1 MAGIQKAKSEET
13 QRRVLEA
20 AVKAV
25 EAGGLEAVQIRKIA
39 ADAGYS
45 VGSVYKHYEDQD
57 ALVTAV
63 DTVTLA
69 RIKAAM
75 AAAVEGV
82 SDPLGQLKALAR
94 AYLAFAQEHRN
105 LWRTLFALKMAE
117 GVPTPEI
124 HVQELVDLL
133 AFIARPLQQLEAGL
147 DDDALAART
156 RTCFAALHGLV
167 AISLEDRFVGL
178 TEDTLD
184 KEMMFLVERLA
195 GRS

>member
-25 EAGGLEAVQIRKIA
+25 EKGGLEALQIRKIA

-75 AAAVEGV
+75 ANAVEGI
-82 SDPLGQLKALAR
+82 SDPLEQLKALAR
-94 AYLAFAQEHRN
+94 AYLSFAQDHRN
-105 LWRTLFALKMAE
+105 LWQTLFALKMAE
-117 GVPTPEI
+117 GFATPEI

-133 AFIARPLQQLEAGL
+133 AFIAMPLQQLEEGL
-147 DDDALAART
+147 KDEALAART

-178 TEDTLD
+178 TPDALD
-184 KEMMFLVERLA
+184 REMMFLVERLA
-195 GRS
+195 GR

>member
-13 QRRVLEA
+13 QRRVLAA

-25 EAGGLEAVQIRKIA
+25 ETGGLEALQIRKIA

-45 VGSVYKHYEDQD
+45 VGSVYKHYQDQD

-69 RIKAAM
+69 RIKEAM
-75 AAAVEGV
+75 AAAVEEV
-82 SDPLGQLKALAR
+82 SDPLDQLKALAC

-105 LWRTLFALKMAE
+105 LWQTLFALKMAE
-117 GVPTPEI
+117 GAPTPEI

-133 AFIARPLQQLEAGL
+133 AFITRPLQQLEGGL
-147 DDDALAART
+147 DDEALAART

-178 TEDTLD
+178 TEDALD
-184 KEMMFLVERLA
+184 REMMFLVERLA
-195 GRS
+195 GR

>member
-25 EAGGLEAVQIRKIA
+25 ERGGFEALQIRRIA

-69 RIKAAM
+69 RIKTEM
-75 AAAVEGV
+75 SQAVEGI
-82 SDPLGQLKALAR
+82 SDPLEQLKALAR

-105 LWRTLFALKMAE
+105 LWQTLFALKMAE
-117 GVPTPEI
+117 GAPTPDI

-133 AFIARPLQQLEAGL
+133 SFIAEPLRQLEDGL
-147 DDDALAART
+147 DAEALAART

-178 TEDTLD
+178 TTETLD
-184 KEMMFLVERLA
+184 SEMMFLVERLA
-195 GRS
+195 GR

>member
-25 EAGGLEAVQIRKIA
+25 EQGGLEALQIRRIA

-69 RIKAAM
+69 RIKAVM
-75 AAAVEGV
+75 AQAVDGI
-82 SDPLGQLKALAR
+82 SDPLEQLKALAR

-105 LWRTLFALKMAE
+105 LWQTLFALKMAE
-117 GVPTPEI
+117 GAPTPEI
-124 HVQELVDLL
+124 HVQDLVELLG
-133 AFIARPLQQLEAGL
+133 FIAGPLQQLEDDL
-147 DDDALAART
+147 DAETLAART

-178 TEDTLD
+178 TEDALD
-184 KEMMFLVERLA
+184 REMMFLVERLA
-195 GRS
+195 GR

>member
-25 EAGGLEAVQIRKIA
+25 EAGGLDALQIRKIA
-39 ADAGYS
+39 AEAGYS
-45 VGSVYKHYEDQD
+45 VGSVYKHYADQE

-75 AAAVEGV
+75 AQAVDGV
-82 SDPLGQLKALAR
+82 ADPLEQLKALAR
-94 AYLAFAQEHRN
+94 AYLAFAREHSN
-105 LWRTLFALKMAE
+105 LWRTLFDLKLVHGTA
-117 GVPTPEI
+117 TPEI
-124 HVQELVDLL
+124 HIQELVDLL
-133 AFIARPLQQLEAGL
+133 AFIGRPLRQLETGL
-147 DDDALAART
+147 DGDALAART

-167 AISLEDRFVGL
+167 TISLEDRFVGL
-178 TEDTLD
+178 SDDTLER
-184 KEMMFLVERLA
+184 EMMFLVERLA
-195 GRS
+195 GK